1 MKTFEQHQAYR
12 DAKRQEANGIKREI
26 TAAKR
31 CGNDGRVHVLRALLR
46 TVETQIRTAESAMRT
61 IRNANALTIQNRS
74 K

>member
-1 MKTFEQHQAYR
+1 MKTFEQLRADR

-31 CGNDGRVHVLRALLR
+31 RKDDGRVYVLRAVLR

-61 IRNANALTIQNRS
+61 VRNANALTIQNRS